1 MSNENI
7 RTQFCASRG
16 YLAIILQIL
25 FATRA
30 DLKILAYSQVF
41 LSFSWRI
48 LIGHITRLDQWRA
61 SKKDI

>member
-1 MSNENI
+1 MFNENI
-7 RTQFCASRG
+7 RTQFCAFRG
-16 YLAIILQIL
+16 NLVIIAQVL

-30 DLKILAYSQVF
+30 DLKIVEYSQVF
-41 LSFSWRI
+41 PSFSWRI